1 MEEQPITPHAGPT
14 IDAEGQLTYV
24 GDDGRRYVVGLPPEV
39 DEASVERVMTL
50 LRSGSALFR
59 QIEVLCH
66 RWIAQVS
73 GDDLD
78 DHAALVLL
86 LTTLETTLEESYPE
100 PDSEAG

>member
-14 IDAEGQLTYV
+14 IDAAGQLTYV

-39 DEASVERVMTL
+39 DEASIERVMTL

-66 RWIAQVS
+66 SWITQVS
-73 GDDLD
+73 GDDLE

-100 PDSEAG
+100 PDAEAG